1 LAGNDLTMVQ
11 AVWHPPEQET
21 DAFTAAVLDAIRYRL
36 PHHFAARSTEPIS
49 LGEDRSTLPDGTPVI
64 VRAAAQYSQGDEWYG
79 RPTLRYEIGGN
90 AARRDVARGFSGHA
104 IVDVETQAFLE
115 LTIQF
120 RAAGEVVR

>member
-1 LAGNDLTMVQ
+1 MVQ
-11 AVWHPPEQET
+11 SVWHPPEQET

-36 PHHFAARSTEPIS
+36 PRHFGTRSTEAIQ

-79 RPTLRYEIGGN
+79 RPTVRYEIGGN
-90 AARRDVARGFSGHA
+90 AARRETARAFTGHA

-115 LTIQF
+115 LTIEF
-120 RAAGEVVR
+120 RSTGDVRR